1 MTPVAPCKRSLKL
14 SDSNA
19 SPFSQWMLSAQV
31 LSLSHLGR
39 PERLTLI
46 TSAPI
51 RDACSH
57 TLVPTKPLPPKTTM
71 RGIKEGKSV
80 AEVAVEEEVEE
91 GWLDEGD
98 PLGGADESAL
108 DTNADL

>member
-1 MTPVAPCKRSLKL
+1 M
-14 SDSNA
+14 
-19 SPFSQWMLSAQV
+19 
-31 LSLSHLGR
+31 
-39 PERLTLI
+39 
-46 TSAPI
+46 
-51 RDACSH
+51 
-57 TLVPTKPLPPKTTM
+57 PTKPLPPKTTM